1 MNKIISIRYNSLN
14 EFDSIGKQNHRVG
27 VKTISKPTHV
37 VKNQSH
43 DVFQTIPLS
52 DDHLHQIRELD
63 VKYSQS
69 IVFFI

>member
-1 MNKIISIRYNSLN
+1 MNKIILIRYNSLN

-43 DVFQTIPLS
+43 VFQTIPLS
-52 DDHLHQIRELD
+52 ENHLHQIGELD
-63 VKYSQS
+63 VK
-69 IVFFI
+69 